1 MALLFLRGVVAP
13 VIVFPWCGC
22 TLHPSTDRKKHTF
35 QITSLIFSLGAIIDP
50 LNGPLFS
57 FSSWVLFQPFF
68 CSTAVQ
74 IFSFFQWCFL
84 YFFGWVFIFSLP
96 LSPITSRLSKFYF
109 PCGVFFSIFQATIF
123 IFFLNPSHSH
133 SFFLLW
139 LSFSFLSPSLSNH
152 QPIVKIFLSLM
163 VHFFPLPYVCFSF
176 FFFTG
181 AAVLFKACSFYYP
194 EHTPTPRLCT
204 CWSHF
209 FPLAKTS
216 YGSLFFLS

>member
-1 MALLFLRGVVAP
+1 MFPLFFWLSFHFLSSSFSNHQPAVKIFFSLWCLFLHFSGHH
-13 VIVFPWCGC
+13 
-22 TLHPSTDRKKHTF
+22 LH
-35 QITSLIFSLGAIIDP
+35 
-50 LNGPLFS
+50 
-57 FSSWVLFQPFF
+57 
-68 CSTAVQ
+68 
-74 IFSFFQWCFL
+74 
-84 YFFGWVFIFSLP
+84 
-96 LSPITSRLSKFYF
+96 
-109 PCGVFFSIFQATIF
+109 
-123 IFFLNPSHSH
+123 FFLNPSHSH

-139 LSFSFLSPSLSNH
+139 LSFSFLSPFLSNH

-194 EHTPTPRLCT
+194 EHNPTPRLCT